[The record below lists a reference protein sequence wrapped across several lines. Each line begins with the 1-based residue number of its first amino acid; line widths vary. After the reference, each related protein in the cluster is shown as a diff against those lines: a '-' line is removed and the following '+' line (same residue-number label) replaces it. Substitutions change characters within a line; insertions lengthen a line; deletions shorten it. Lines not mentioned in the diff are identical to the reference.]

1 MIPDLSALAAVSEGS
16 FALVV
21 SVVLDV
27 SVVAEAVEDA
37 AVAEAVEAVEVAAED
52 VVNLV

>member
-1 MIPDLSALAAVSEGS
+1 MIPDNLSALADVSEGS

-27 SVVAEAVEDA
+27 SVVAEAVE
-37 AVAEAVEAVEVAAED
+37 AVEVAAED